1 MDYKKMKHPYMHM
14 HNTHTHMHTHMYMHV
29 HTHTRMYMHMH
40 THVHAHACTT
50 FTYTHSHVAYT
61 HLFFRFG
68 FFNWGGGNP
77 CDFSCSAASIDFI
90 LKILQ
95 EFEAGEIIVE
105 IHMVLSGVVL
115 LSSVDLRPLK
125 VAVCAVCGNP
135 DLDSMLG
142 GFQ

>member
-1 MDYKKMKHPYMHM
+1 M
-14 HNTHTHMHTHMYMHV
+14 HNIHLHTLTCCV
-29 HTHTRMYMHMH
+29 HTPI
-40 THVHAHACTT
+40 
-50 FTYTHSHVAYT
+50 
-61 HLFFRFG
+61 LQI
-68 FFNWGGGNP
+68 WLLQLGGGNP

-135 DLDSMLG
+135 DLDSTLG